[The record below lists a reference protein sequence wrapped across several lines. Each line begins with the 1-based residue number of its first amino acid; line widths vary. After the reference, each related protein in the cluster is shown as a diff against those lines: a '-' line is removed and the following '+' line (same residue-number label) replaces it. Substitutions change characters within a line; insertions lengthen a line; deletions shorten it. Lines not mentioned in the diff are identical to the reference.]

1 MSVVIRAAKTTDVKK
16 IRAIVDTY
24 AVERKLLS
32 KETVTLFESV
42 QEFVVAEVDGE
53 AYSNK
58 EVNSSNICYG
68 LSN

>member
-1 MSVVIRAAKTTDVKK
+1 MTVVVRPARTSDVKK

-42 QEFVVAEVDGE
+42 QQ
-53 AYSNK
+53 SQ
-58 EVNSSNICYG
+58 
-68 LSN
+68 L

>member
-1 MSVVIRAAKTTDVKK
+1 MSVVIRPAKTSDVKK

-42 QEFVVAEVDGE
+42 AQVQHLFLNAYGTHQVLWHQLSEVRHE
-53 AYSNK
+53 PT
-58 EVNSSNICYG
+58 
-68 LSN
+68 